1 MLSSLHYQMA
11 ARFIVRGRVNMRR
24 ASPPQRGF
32 TLLEL
37 LVVMGIVVLLFLFT
51 LPNLDSFTLTDPPK
65 KVAALIAT
73 TCKDLKIRARK
84 EKKRFR
90 LDVLSDTGEIWVTH
104 EDMDEKERAQAREG
118 GFTLPEEMSVAC
130 LSNSLVVDKETGA
143 KGIFFILRDTAIQQT
158 LRCAMVN
165 GFFW

>member
-1 MLSSLHYQMA
+1 
-11 ARFIVRGRVNMRR
+11 MRR

-84 EKKRFR
+84 ERKRFR

-143 KGIFFILRDTAIQQT
+143 KGIFFYPEGYSDPADIEVRYGERVFLVTIEPLIPRATFVE
-158 LRCAMVN
+158 RKE
-165 GFFW
+165 F